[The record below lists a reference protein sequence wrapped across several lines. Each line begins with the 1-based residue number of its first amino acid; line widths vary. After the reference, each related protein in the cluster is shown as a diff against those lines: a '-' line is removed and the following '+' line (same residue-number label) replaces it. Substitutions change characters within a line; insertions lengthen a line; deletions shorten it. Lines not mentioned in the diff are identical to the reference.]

1 MVRLRSVDVMSCA
14 KVYAILHM
22 AIGILFG
29 LFLVLI
35 GLVGLAAAPGHQ
47 KLGMVG
53 MIVVAALS
61 PFLYGILGFI
71 LGAIGAL
78 LYNWIA
84 SAVGGIQMELEAVPA
99 PHISAPQ
106 PAPAPGTSV

>member
-22 AIGILFG
+22 AIGILVG

-35 GLVGLAAAPGHQ
+35 GLAGFAVAPGQ
-47 KLGMVG
+47 RKFGMLG

-61 PFLYGILGFI
+61 PFVYGIVGFVV
-71 LGAIGAL
+71 GAIGAL

-84 SAVGGIQMELEAVPA
+84 SAVGGIRMELEAVPA
-99 PHISAPQ
+99 PSIAIQQQ
-106 PAPAPGTSV
+106 PTAPGGAV